1 MNRTLDHLRHATR
14 IVMARHRVI
23 RWQPMAEA
31 KPAFV
36 PEWLRWT
43 RANEHSGKDFTGTSA
58 L

>member
-1 MNRTLDHLRHATR
+1 VNRTLDHLRHATR

-36 PEWLRWT
+36 PEWLR
-43 RANEHSGKDFTGTSA
+43 RGMVVKDFTGTTA